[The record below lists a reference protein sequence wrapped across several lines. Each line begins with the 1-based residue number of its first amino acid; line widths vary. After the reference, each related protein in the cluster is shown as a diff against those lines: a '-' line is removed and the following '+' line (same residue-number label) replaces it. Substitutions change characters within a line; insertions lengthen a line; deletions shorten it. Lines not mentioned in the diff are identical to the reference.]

1 MIVVFALAAVAV
13 AMRLATRR
21 FTRAEG
27 ILLAVVLLN
36 YLVLAGQMLG
46 CYGLRCFEAPES
58 RYWYQSGVLL
68 LGWAAWGLSE
78 ASRWASRRFAA
89 ARFLLPLAVAAFAA
103 IDVAML
109 VKPHVPG
116 SRRNAYLRACDWAE
130 ARIRADWKG
139 PSADEGLLYD
149 DVEYH
154 LPWRPTVL
162 AHTGLLPY
170 RLHGRRADYG
180 RFGAVD
186 LPDYVVDEERKV
198 ELPPEGR
205 YELMEKARF
214 GRRTFALY
222 RRTDGRA
229 GGGRK

>member
-13 AMRLATRR
+13 AWRLATRR
-21 FTRAEG
+21 FTPAEWV
-27 ILLAVVLLN
+27 LLVIVLLN
-36 YLVLAGQMLG
+36 YLVLAGQMLCWG
-46 CYGLRCFEAPES
+46 FSRFAPPES
-58 RYWYQSGVLL
+58 RYWYQTGVLL
-68 LGWAAWGLSE
+68 LGWAVWALAE
-78 ASRWASRRFAA
+78 ASRRASRHFAA

-116 SRRNAYLRACDWAE
+116 SRRHAYLQACDWAE

-139 PSADEGLLYD
+139 PAADRDFLYD
-149 DVEYH
+149 DAEYH
-154 LPWRPTVL
+154 SLGRPAVV

-170 RLHGRRADYG
+170 RLGGRHADYG
-180 RFGAVD
+180 KFGPID
-186 LPDYVVDEERKV
+186 LPDYIVDEERKV

-222 RRTDGRA
+222 RRVDG
-229 GGGRK
+229 GPK